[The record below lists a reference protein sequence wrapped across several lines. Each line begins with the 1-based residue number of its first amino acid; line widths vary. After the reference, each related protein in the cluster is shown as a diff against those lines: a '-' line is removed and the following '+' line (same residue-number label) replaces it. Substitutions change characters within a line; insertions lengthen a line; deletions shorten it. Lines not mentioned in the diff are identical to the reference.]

1 MQGTITTKSPITLE
15 DPKLAYTLSGNTNVG
30 AATLFDTIY
39 LQIGSSTMTWS
50 ANNSGTASFLG
61 LATVNSSAQVKV
73 YAKLRDQAAAGT
85 FKFADLRLSSFD
97 KVEYVSNQ
105 NTVQNAVGT
114 ISAVSVAVTDSK
126 LSATRVDGLGNTK
139 VAVGSKAVTV
149 NGLNLAV
156 TQGNDVSVSNAE
168 YTVTGS
174 GNFLNNAFA
183 TLYVDGQAVSTK
195 TISSTGVTF
204 DGLTKTVGKTPVNLT
219 VKVDFSDAYEDGT
232 FSMKLS
238 NLSVVD
244 VLTSKTVTG
253 LTVPTSAVFTVA
265 QAKGTLSA
273 SDANPKAS
281 LLLAGDKDQKVLAF
295 RVKAENDS
303 VKLRDVVFSGTNL
316 DNLSNFR
323 LLTPTNKYV
332 ASTSNTATNVEFK
345 TLELDDAVAMDKTET
360 YYLVADVNT
369 NVNASFSVVLDKA
382 LTYVKGSNGLVK
394 LADASSVNVSSNTHL
409 VAENKAV
416 VAKSSNAS
424 KDISTSALRFSVTAS
439 GKDQVTLSG
448 ATFNNLLSGYTGS
461 AMVKVYKDTIQSANL
476 LGSGSHVNGTDVVV
490 SFNNNKTVDAGST
503 NNYIV
508 VVEGVVIDSNAN
520 TPSWTVRLADL
531 SVVSGSATISAK
543 AYNNMG
549 EFPLTET
556 K

>member
-1 MQGTITTKSPITLE
+1 MRL
-15 DPKLAYTLSGNTNVG
+15 TN
-30 AATLFDTIY
+30 LD
-39 LQIGSSTMTWS
+39 
-50 ANNSGTASFLG
+50 
-61 LATVNSSAQVKV
+61 
-73 YAKLRDQAAAGT
+73 
-85 FKFADLRLSSFD
+85 
-97 KVEYVSNQ
+97 
-105 NTVQNAVGT
+105 
-114 ISAVSVAVTDSK
+114 
-126 LSATRVDGLGNTK
+126 
-139 VAVGSKAVTV
+139 
-149 NGLNLAV
+149 
-156 TQGNDVSVSNAE
+156 
-168 YTVTGS
+168 
-174 GNFLNNAFA
+174 
-183 TLYVDGQAVSTK
+183 
-195 TISSTGVTF
+195 
-204 DGLTKTVGKTPVNLT
+204 
-219 VKVDFSDAYEDGT
+219 
-232 FSMKLS
+232 
-238 NLSVVD
+238 VVD
-244 VLTSKTVTG
+244 VLTSKTVA
-253 LTVPTSAVFTVA
+253 LNSVPTSAVFTVA

-316 DNLSNFR
+316 ENLSNFR

-332 ASTSNTATNVEFK
+332 ASTSNSGTNVEFK

-369 NVNASFSVVLDKA
+369 NVNASFSVVLDKS
-382 LTYVKGSNGLVK
+382 LTKVRGTNGTVK
-394 LADASSVNVSSNTHL
+394 DAEGVNVSSNTHL

-490 SFNNNKTVDAGST
+490 SFDNNKTDDAGST

-520 TPSWTVRLADL
+520 TPSWTVRLSDL
-531 SVVSGSATISAK
+531 EVVSGSAVIFAK
-543 AYNNMG
+543 EYNNMG
-549 EFPLTET
+549 EFPLTEI